1 MEVYISE
8 KFLLI
13 LLTTLKKDI
22 NQNQDVDLK
31 NLSEYLANFE
41 VDKIDCHKINEQ
53 TNFKL
58 QLHW

>member
-41 VDKIDCHKINEQ
+41 VDKIDYHKINEQ

-58 QLHW
+58 QLH